1 MRRLTLSDADH
12 GRIRSRLL
20 ELKNLYFDVAH
31 TTAPIQS
38 SIREANRKELEEV
51 GTLLKLFDSAEI
63 V

>member
-1 MRRLTLSDADH
+1 
-12 GRIRSRLL
+12 L